1 MICVTCLEGGSNEN
15 ISATIDVAQ
24 NSSTTTQCRFCGS
37 SSHPIVDYDR
47 LLVIAETLLS
57 FYEHSESG
65 LTLPECL
72 LRDFHFLRDY
82 THHHYYQ
89 PFLLAIFGEDANR
102 KFCLRSQFNVQ
113 DSILRFVDELSL
125 KQRFFFNIHN
135 THSFIFDALKQ
146 LACDAMPAPELVL
159 RGNFQETLV
168 RARVGT
174 DDESSSPSDMQP
186 FPPKKMGAP
195 PPGRSE
201 GGRINPP
208 GIPFLYLAS
217 DKVTAALE
225 VRATPADYVS
235 IGEFILQN
243 EPSILDLRSDSLP
256 NILRFQLFETV
267 AQYEAL
273 LHKFE
278 VLKYLNQ
285 ILGRPVSSSD
295 PIGYIHTQIFC
306 EYFKVHDVH
315 GILYDSTLSS
325 CGYNLCLFD
334 PDSYIVYPP
343 TTMLVRIES
352 FSAMLCE

>member
-1 MICVTCLEGGSNEN
+1 MAPC
-15 ISATIDVAQ
+15 
-24 NSSTTTQCRFCGS
+24 SSTTAQCGFCGC
-37 SSHPIVDYDR
+37 SSHPIVDDDT
-47 LLVIAETLLS
+47 LLVMAETLLS

-72 LRDFHFLRDY
+72 KRDFYFLHDY
-82 THHHYYQ
+82 THHHNYHS
-89 PFLLAIFGEDANR
+89 FMLAIFGEDAKR

-113 DSILRFVDELSL
+113 DSILKFVDELSL
-125 KQRFFFNIHN
+125 KQRFFFNIHD

-146 LACDAMPAPELVL
+146 LASDAIPAPELVL
-159 RGNFQETLV
+159 RGSFQERLV
-168 RARVGT
+168 RARIGT
-174 DDESSSPSDMQP
+174 YNNSSSPADIQP
-186 FPPKKMGAP
+186 IPPKKMGAP
-195 PPGRSE
+195 PPGKSE

-217 DKVTAALE
+217 DKITAALE

-235 IGEFILQN
+235 IGEFTLQN

-273 LHKFE
+273 LRKFE

-295 PIGYIHTQIFC
+295 PLGYIHTQIFC

-325 CGYNLCLFD
+325 TGYNLCLFD
-334 PDSYIVYPP
+334 PDSYIQFPP

-352 FSAMLCE
+352 FSAALCE

>member
-1 MICVTCLEGGSNEN
+1 M
-15 ISATIDVAQ
+15 
-24 NSSTTTQCRFCGS
+24 
-37 SSHPIVDYDR
+37 
-47 LLVIAETLLS
+47 AETLLS

-65 LTLPECL
+65 LILPECL
-72 LRDFHFLRDY
+72 SRDFHFLRDY
-82 THHHYYQ
+82 THHFRYQ
-89 PFLLAIFGEDANR
+89 GFMLAIFGEDANR

-113 DSILRFVDELSL
+113 DAILRFVDELSL
-125 KQRFFFNIHN
+125 KQRFFFDIHS
-135 THSFIFDALKQ
+135 THSFIFDTLKQ
-146 LACDAMPAPELVL
+146 LARDAMPAPELVL

-168 RARVGT
+168 RARLGT
-174 DDESSSPSDMQP
+174 SNNLSSPAVMQP

-195 PPGRSE
+195 PPGRSA

-208 GIPFLYLAS
+208 GIPYLYLAS
-217 DKVTAALE
+217 DRVTAVLE

-235 IGEFILQN
+235 IGEFTLQN

-325 CGYNLCLFD
+325 SGYNLCLFD
-334 PDSYIVYPP
+334 PDSYIKFPP

-352 FSAMLCE
+352 FSAMLCG